1 MFPLAALPFAAATQ
15 VYGLY
20 VGLLLGALNRLP
32 IRLPQKGPGRK
43 HKTAESSSPV
53 MFDDVAGVDEAKE
66 ELQEIVVRC
75 LGGGGEQ
82 GHAWGR
88 AHTPEQL

>member
-1 MFPLAALPFAAATQ
+1 VLLPLQ

-43 HKTAESSSPV
+43 HKAPESSSPV

-66 ELQEIVVRC
+66 ELQEIVVSG
-75 LGGGGEQ
+75 LGGCGGGQ
-82 GHAWGR
+82 GRTRQGPCVTSTACSR
-88 AHTPEQL
+88 VA